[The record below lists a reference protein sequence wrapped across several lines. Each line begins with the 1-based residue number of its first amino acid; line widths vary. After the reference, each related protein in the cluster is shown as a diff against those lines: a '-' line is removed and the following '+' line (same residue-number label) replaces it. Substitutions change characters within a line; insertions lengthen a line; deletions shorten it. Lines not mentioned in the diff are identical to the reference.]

1 MIWGGFMYKDKI
13 ISIEGGDGSGKT
25 TIIKMI
31 ETYFIE
37 KKINY
42 MVTREPGGV
51 KISES
56 IREIILNKNNTEMD
70 AKTEAL
76 LYAAARRQHLAEKV
90 VPQLSSGKV
99 IIFDRYVDSSVVY
112 QGYVRGLGMEEVYNL
127 NLFATEG
134 FLPGLTIL
142 LDVEPEV
149 GLKRISENNRE
160 KDRLDL
166 EGLTFHKKVREGYLK
181 LAKDNPDR
189 IVVIDANQDAEN
201 VFERMVEHI
210 IDFLED

>member
-1 MIWGGFMYKDKI
+1 MYKDKI

-25 TIIKMI
+25 TIIEMI
-31 ETYFIE
+31 ENYFIE
-37 KKINY
+37 KKIKY

-51 KISES
+51 EISES
-56 IREIILNKNNTEMD
+56 IREIVLNKNNTEMD

-90 VPQLSSGKV
+90 IPQLSSGKV

-166 EGLTFHKKVREGYLK
+166 EGLDFHEKVREGYLE
-181 LAKDNPDR
+181 LAKKNPDR
-189 IVVIDANQDAEN
+189 IVVIDANQDAES
-201 VFERMVEHI
+201 VFERMMEHI
-210 IDFLED
+210 NEFLED

>member
-1 MIWGGFMYKDKI
+1 MYKDKI

-31 ETYFIE
+31 ETYFIK

-142 LDVEPEV
+142 LDVEPEI

-166 EGLTFHKKVREGYLK
+166 EGVTFHKKVREGYLK
-181 LAKDNPDR
+181 LAEDNPDR
-189 IVVIDANQDAEN
+189 IVVIDANKDSEN
-201 VFERMVEHI
+201 VFERMIEYI